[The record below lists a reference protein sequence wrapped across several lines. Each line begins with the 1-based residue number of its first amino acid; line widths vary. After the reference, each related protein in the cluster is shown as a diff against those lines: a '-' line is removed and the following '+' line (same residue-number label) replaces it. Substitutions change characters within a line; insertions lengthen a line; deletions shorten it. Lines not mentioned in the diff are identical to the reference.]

1 MKKRL
6 LPFCALLG
14 FSLFA
19 SAQTVLFD
27 FGRHDNGVNGDVVAG
42 TITNGVATGSAI
54 ANGGSSSLFWNSVG
68 GSAITQTLPGSGSF
82 TGFVNTDGSAMT
94 GWEIDSISGTS
105 SNGFLNG
112 ALKDGNTSSGTDI
125 GVDPLFANLGD
136 VAVPNAT
143 GDYWFAN
150 GGSTSTFTLSG
161 LDDNKTYD
169 FTFFGSRWGTDA
181 RYTEYTAGG
190 TTAGSRL
197 QTTGVNIGVEAG
209 VGGTDDP
216 NEYNGNDS
224 NFITISGISPT
235 SGSIV
240 VSFKGF
246 NAAEDGADT
255 FGYLNTMQVTVIP
268 EPSTLFLVGLT
279 GLAGL
284 FVLRRRKA

>member
-1 MKKRL
+1 MKKIHL
-6 LPFCALLG
+6 TICALLG
-14 FSLFA
+14 FSLFT

-27 FGRHDNGVNGDVVAG
+27 FGRHDGGANGDVVAG
-42 TITNGVATGSAI
+42 TITDGVATGSAT
-54 ANGGSSSLFWNSVG
+54 ANGGSSSLSWNSVG
-68 GSAITQTLPGSGSF
+68 GSAITQILPGSGSF

-105 SNGFLNG
+105 SNGFANG
-112 ALKDGNTSSGTDI
+112 ALKAGNTSGGTDI

-150 GGSTSTFTLSG
+150 SGGTSTFTLSG
-161 LDDNKTYD
+161 LDDSKTYD
-169 FTFFGSRWGTDA
+169 FTFFGSRWGTGD
-181 RYTEYTAGG
+181 RFTEYTAGG

-197 QTTGVNIGVEAG
+197 QTTGTDIGVEAG

-216 NEYNGNDS
+216 GLYNGNDS
-224 NFITISGISPT
+224 NFITLSGISPT

-240 VSFKGF
+240 VSFRGF
-246 NAAEDGADT
+246 NAATGGGDT

-268 EPSTLFLVGLT
+268 ETSTLFLVSLLGI
-279 GLAGL
+279 AGL
-284 FVLRRRKA
+284 FFLRPRKA